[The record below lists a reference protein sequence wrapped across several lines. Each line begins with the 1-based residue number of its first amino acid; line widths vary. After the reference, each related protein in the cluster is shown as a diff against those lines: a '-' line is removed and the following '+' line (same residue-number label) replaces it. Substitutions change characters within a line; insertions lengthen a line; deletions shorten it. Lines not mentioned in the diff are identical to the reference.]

1 MAKIRLIGIT
11 GGIATGKSAV
21 CEMIKKFGIPLID
34 FDILS
39 RKAVEPEK
47 PAWKDITAYFG
58 ASVLNKDK
66 SINRQALKKIVFD
79 NPAKLKKLES
89 FIHPRIKKD
98 FINLT
103 ETYFKKK
110 PDGIIQAGVPLL
122 IETNMTEMFDYI
134 ILVWL
139 PFEEQIK
146 RVIKRDKI
154 SYEQAEKIIA
164 SQMPINDKKKYANF
178 IIDNSGSLQN
188 TEKQVQKLITNL
200 NNRL

>member
-188 TEKQVQKLITNL
+188 TEKQVAELMKILA
-200 NNRL
+200 